1 MTAPPCTENV
11 KWILFKKP
19 IAIRLK
25 QLDEFRKL
33 QLPAKRKAL
42 GTFELADPLMI
53 VNNYRPIQ
61 RSEEKQN
68 VNFYIFENSPTAPK
82 NPLLPRNIKAKF
94 VDTRESDKNAG
105 IRSSFRVTST
115 ISIPNMLLLVVNVI
129 CYKILIYK

>member
-11 KWILFKKP
+11 KWIIFKKP

-82 NPLLPRNIKAKF
+82 NPLLPRRTNAKF
-94 VDTRESDKNAG
+94 VDTRESNKNAG
-105 IRSSFRVTST
+105 IRYSFRTTST
-115 ISIPNMLLLVVNVI
+115 VFITNILLLVVNVF
-129 CYKILIYK
+129 CLKIFIFK